1 MLTTPQH
8 ATASIFSRREWW
20 GIGISVLLTIG
31 LGSVGYA
38 DYYASLDQRVS
49 LSDVLYQSL
58 GLFTFSFYAPS
69 GHIPWQL
76 DVARWSAPLL
86 ISYTAFKTIMLMLR
100 SRLLLRRVRGL
111 QNHAVVCGLGE
122 HGRSV
127 AQVLVTKGIPTV
139 VIEPDPFNAHL
150 GWATNH
156 GISVLTGNP
165 RDMSNLIQANIMQ
178 AKYLL
183 AFTEND
189 AVNTEIIAQIYQLKL
204 TNHSTPLLKSI
215 AHVQSHELAA
225 VLYDDAIFS
234 KDYANFSARALN
246 MRQMA
251 ARWLLTHHGPD
262 SELIADFAA
271 IDEIRILLLGSNE
284 FVENLILR
292 LAKLGHYGTACPI
305 NITLAGPQ
313 AVSQLEAFNNHWPV
327 LSKIIRIKAQDIE
340 LSFLNTQTTQQ
351 LINRFKPNMIYVC
364 ATDTESTL
372 IWSKAL
378 ERLKMDCPVIVCQFS
393 DNVLAQRI
401 ETSFASLTQF
411 KFVYPASAIL
421 NFDNIFNATQDQLA
435 IAIHKHYVASQIAAG
450 DTIASNASLVDWDD
464 LPETLKDANRNQA
477 DHLQIKCRVITGLQ
491 HCTAEHIEQTI
502 NDKKMLERL
511 ARMEHERWVAEKL
524 LDGWQYT
531 QGPKDIE
538 ARKSPSL
545 LAWEQLPES
554 ERQKDLDSV
563 HNIPQLLRQIELE
576 ANTHGHRT
584 GK

>member
-1 MLTTPQH
+1 
-8 ATASIFSRREWW
+8 
-20 GIGISVLLTIG
+20 
-31 LGSVGYA
+31 
-38 DYYASLDQRVS
+38 
-49 LSDVLYQSL
+49 
-58 GLFTFSFYAPS
+58 
-69 GHIPWQL
+69 
-76 DVARWSAPLL
+76 
-86 ISYTAFKTIMLMLR
+86 
-100 SRLLLRRVRGL
+100 
-111 QNHAVVCGLGE
+111 VVCGLGE
-122 HGRSV
+122 YGRSV
-127 AQVLVTKGIPTV
+127 VQALVAKGMPTV
-139 VIEPDPFNAHL
+139 VIEPDSLNAHL
-150 GWATNH
+150 GWAANH
-156 GISVLTGNP
+156 GVTVLTSNP
-165 RDMSNLIQANIMQ
+165 RDMSNLIQANIVQ

-189 AVNTEIIAQIYQLKL
+189 AINTEIIIQAFHLKQ
-204 TNHSTPLLKSI
+204 TNPASPPLKSI

-225 VLYDDAIFS
+225 VLYDDAVFS
-234 KDYANFSARALN
+234 EDYDNFSASVHN